1 MQNSSSKE
9 RICKMCYRVEQVALN
24 ILNTAEFPAF
34 HDCVLLVL
42 LKKDQEVRAWCQ
54 DVETG
59 RDILSPAHQALLPL
73 PLVLPASSVVL
84 LLNGSSV

>member
-1 MQNSSSKE
+1 
-9 RICKMCYRVEQVALN
+9 VEQEALN
-24 ILNTAEFPAF
+24 ILNTAELPAF

-59 RDILSPAHQALLPL
+59 RDI
-73 PLVLPASSVVL
+73 
-84 LLNGSSV
+84 